1 MHAPT
6 RSGGISTAAG
16 VTAVPRHDP
25 AAGLPADPDETTAR
39 LAEDRDRIAAD
50 INDRVIRRLFST
62 GLSLQHALGLM
73 DGHRAADRIRLAITE
88 LDQAIRD
95 LRDAVF
101 DTRRSEP
108 PDDAASG

>member
-1 MHAPT
+1 M
-6 RSGGISTAAG
+6 AAAM
-16 VTAVPRHDP
+16 TAVPPRHDP

-50 INDRVIRRLFST
+50 INDKVIRRLFST

-73 DGHRAADRIRLAITE
+73 EGHRAADRIRLAITE